1 MNDGADS
8 NGKTELAS
16 GKLTR
21 SLGFLTR
28 VVHIQ
33 INDLIRANGGLAAS
47 PVTLTMLSL
56 VHEHPGVRQAQAA
69 RLLLI
74 HESNMAILVKNL
86 VSQGLLERRES
97 TGKRSGLWV
106 TAKGADFVAQA
117 APVDSWIRDFAGSLA
132 DDEYQQLIALLGRL
146 YRDWV

>member
-1 MNDGADS
+1 MNDADS
-8 NGKTELAS
+8 NGKNPLAI

-56 VHEHPGVRQAQAA
+56 VHENPGVRQAQAA

-106 TAKGADFVAQA
+106 TAKGAEFVVQA
-117 APVDSWIRDFAGSLA
+117 APVETLLRDYAGSLS
-132 DDEYQQLIALLGRL
+132 DEEYRQLVALLGRV
-146 YRDWV
+146 YRDWL